1 MTNREEGER
10 EGEREKKTPRE
21 TYTEW
26 LVHWL
31 SIIVVPAFE
40 KTSEGLTPGIDA
52 ALRRCIANAT
62 AKNVWCRQEKRE
74 PLRANNVEVRVMKK
88 CSKNAAL

>member
-10 EGEREKKTPRE
+10 EGEREKKK

-74 PLRANNVEVRVMKK
+74 PLRANNVEVRVM
-88 CSKNAAL
+88 